1 MNIKLRN
8 IEQSYFLLKRWW
20 ESTELTNYEKNIL
33 NKEIINF
40 NQQLFKLKEKII
52 RIGAYGKAGVGK
64 SSILNDI
71 LQEQFFNTGILNG
84 STINHQSKEIILKN
98 NFIQRIELIDFPGF
112 DICNIKKQEK
122 EFINLLSLDLILFI
136 TSGDLN
142 RSELKNLLFL
152 LKQGK
157 NVIIIINKIDIFKR
171 EEIQIIKNKI
181 IEKLPINCKIPIIT
195 NSIKNNNLSN
205 KNKINIYLNETLKR
219 IGHILLIA
227 NTYQIAN
234 KLALNI
240 KENRLIKRKQK
251 AQSLIG
257 KVATIK
263 ASSVAI
269 NPIFFIDIAGTTA
282 IDTLLIKELCKI
294 YGLQIKGKSVTKLL
308 KSLSF
313 NNLCL
318 GLTQIGINSSFNFI
332 KKISLIFAPLTSGL
346 SLFPYGTIAVVQAAL
361 AVHTTK
367 LIGRLA
373 AKEILEKS
381 KTNNL
386 EPFKKIQNLILEEQE
401 IICSNKYFLYNQSN
415 IDDYSIYIP

>member
-1 MNIKLRN
+1 
-8 IEQSYFLLKRWW
+8 
-20 ESTELTNYEKNIL
+20 
-33 NKEIINF
+33 
-40 NQQLFKLKEKII
+40 
-52 RIGAYGKAGVGK
+52 
-64 SSILNDI
+64 

-346 SLFPYGTIAVVQAAL
+346 SLFPME
-361 AVHTTK
+361 
-367 LIGRLA
+367 R
-373 AKEILEKS
+373 
-381 KTNNL
+381 
-386 EPFKKIQNLILEEQE
+386 
-401 IICSNKYFLYNQSN
+401 
-415 IDDYSIYIP
+415 